1 MAFPVY
7 PAGVQVRKT
16 VRLAFVTTI
25 ADLDAPKIATEI
37 NAASSQDISCYTTPE
52 GWKPSLTQNKGTAP
66 RRVCSGVD
74 RQVLGSSMYEL
85 PDLLYANNPQG
96 EAASVGV
103 LATEKLVPGTSGYI
117 IERLGLNIDT
127 VDYAVGQFVNVWPVT
142 LGDQVD
148 EYDITD
154 EFGEY
159 LIRQPLVVS
168 GTGVPTRRAALT
180 T

>member
-25 ADLDAPKIATEI
+25 ANLSAPKIATEI
-37 NAASSQDISCYTTPE
+37 NAASSQDISCYVTPE
-52 GWKPSLTQNKGTAP
+52 GWKPSLTQNKGNAP
-66 RRVCSGVD
+66 RRICTGAD
-74 RQVLGSSMYEL
+74 RQNLGSEMYEL

-96 EAASVGV
+96 AAASVQV
-103 LATEKLVPGTSGYI
+103 LAAEKLVPGTSGFI
-117 IERLGLNIDT
+117 IERLGINIDAT
-127 VDYAVGQFVNVWPVT
+127 DYAVGQFVNVWPVT
-142 LGDQVD
+142 LGAQLD

-168 GTGVPTRRAALT
+168 GSGLPTRRAVLAT
-180 T
+180 